1 MNKEKIVS
9 FFKKFYFSFVWLTI
23 LLFGLDLLSKW
34 IIQNNVVEGQKI
46 TVIND
51 FFWITKAYNKGAAF
65 SALSSGEIWQRIL
78 WMSVSVVM
86 SAGLIYYYVKNNK
99 KMNVWYK
106 VSLSMMIAGALGNMI
121 DRLFYWKAI
130 VGFDG
135 VIDWLSFKLF
145 GSWYFPAFNIADS
158 ALVVGVIILL
168 ILLIVELIQDSIAKG
183 KKGGYK
189 LPPKEYEKKL
199 QDEVSP
205 ITKEENNNENK
216 HEKI

>member
-1 MNKEKIVS
+1 MNKEKILA
-9 FFKKFYFSFVWLTI
+9 FLKKFYFSFIWLTV

-34 IIQNNVVEGQKI
+34 LIQNNLAEGQNI
-46 TVIND
+46 TVIDN

-65 SALSSGEIWQRIL
+65 SALSDGETWQRIL
-78 WMSVSVVM
+78 WMSISVVM
-86 SAGLIYYYVKNNK
+86 SAALIFYYVKNFK
-99 KMNVWYK
+99 KMSTWYK
-106 VSLSMMIAGALGNMI
+106 VSLSLMIAGALGNMI

-145 GSWYFPAFNIADS
+145 GVWYFPSFNIADS
-158 ALVVGVIILL
+158 SLVVGVGILIVLL
-168 ILLIVELIQDSIAKG
+168 IIELVKDSIEKG

-199 QDEVSP
+199 ES
-205 ITKEENNNENK
+205 EENNQENK
-216 HEKI
+216 EE